1 MELLPSEILA
11 TNKFDQCVLSL
22 ALINICNQDSPVGQA
37 MKERYN
43 AWKSETD
50 DPINNPWLDLHQFTI
65 YVPHPEQT
73 YEEITL
79 EEGLTLGYN
88 VEVEPI
94 VDHDSIPYNIPEGGH
109 FVAVL
114 KQKKINGE
122 FKIAAT
128 GMFIQPLAALSLDIV
143 TDPDEGKYES
153 MVIKHPIIRDYPQDF
168 VQQISQYLNKE
179 IHFKQLPNLVGYV
192 DQSQNPDYRQPSWQ
206 ELYLEGQGIKLF

>member
-11 TNKFDQCVLSL
+11 TNKFEQCVLSL
-22 ALINICNQDSPVGQA
+22 ALINMCNQESYVGKA

-50 DPINNPWLDLHQFTI
+50 DAVNNPWLDLHQFTI
-65 YVPHPEQT
+65 YVPHPDQT
-73 YEEITL
+73 YEDMTL

-94 VDHDSIPYNIPEGGH
+94 ADQSSIPYNIPEGGH
-109 FVAVL
+109 FVTVL
-114 KQKKINGE
+114 KQQGVNGK

-128 GMFIQPLAALSLDIV
+128 GMFIPPLAVLSLDIV
-143 TDPDEGKYES
+143 TDPEEGKYQS
-153 MVIKHPIIRDYPQDF
+153 LVLKHPIIRDYPADF
-168 VQQISQYLNKE
+168 LEKLNQCLNKK
-179 IHFKQLPNLVGYV
+179 IHLKQLPNLVGYV

-206 ELYLEGQGIKLF
+206 EIYLEGQGLKLF

>member
-22 ALINICNQDSPVGQA
+22 ALINICNQNSPVGKA
-37 MKERYN
+37 MKQRYN
-43 AWKSETD
+43 DWKSETD
-50 DPINNPWLDLHQFTI
+50 DAINNPWLDLHQFTI

-73 YEEITL
+73 YEDITL
-79 EEGLTLGYN
+79 EEGLTLGHN

-94 VDHDSIPYNIPEGGH
+94 VDRDSIPYNIPEGGH

-114 KQKKINGE
+114 KQNKINGE
-122 FKIAAT
+122 FRIAAT

-143 TDPDEGKYES
+143 TDPDEGKYQS
-153 MVIKHPIIRDYPQDF
+153 MVIKHPIIRDYPQNF
-168 VQQISQYLNKE
+168 VEQISQYLNKE
-179 IHFKQLPNLVGYV
+179 IHFKQLPNLAGYV

-206 ELYLEGQGIKLF
+206 ELYLEGQGVKLF

>member
-11 TNKFDQCVLSL
+11 TNKFEQSVLSL
-22 ALINICNQDSPVGQA
+22 ALINLCNQESNVGKA
-37 MKERYN
+37 MKQRYN
-43 AWKSETD
+43 AWKSESD

-65 YVPHPEQT
+65 YVPHPDQT
-73 YEEITL
+73 YEDITL
-79 EEGLTLGYN
+79 EDGLTLGYN

-94 VDHDSIPYNIPEGGH
+94 IDRDSIPYNIPEGGH

-114 KQKKINGE
+114 KQNEVNGQ

-143 TDPDEGKYES
+143 MDPDEGKYQS
-153 MVIKHPIIRDYPQDF
+153 MVIKHPIIRDYPSNF
-168 VQQISQYLNKE
+168 LEQINQYLNQE

-206 ELYLEGQGIKLF
+206 EIYLEGQGLKLF